1 MSTLPGLNFMLG
13 EDIDALRDTVRAF
26 AEAEIAPR
34 AAEID
39 ASDQFPMDLW
49 RKMGELGVL
58 GITVPE
64 AYGGADMGY
73 LAHMIA
79 MEEISRAS
87 ASVGLSYGAHSNLCV
102 NQIRRNGSDAQ
113 RAKYLP
119 ALVSGEH
126 VGALAMSEPGAGSDV
141 ISMKLRAEDKG
152 GFYLLNGSKMWIT
165 NGPDADTM
173 VVYAKTEPEPD
184 HPQAAPP
191 SEGARR
197 PSGGRAAGGGARS
210 ITAFIV
216 EKGMPGFSTAQK
228 LDKLG
233 MRGSHTGEMLFHNV
247 EVPAQNILGSL
258 NGGARVL
265 MSGLDYE
272 RAVLAAGPIGIM
284 QSVMDNVVPY
294 IHDRKQFGQSIGEF
308 QLIQGKVADMYTVL
322 QAARAFCYT
331 VGKNL
336 DHLGSEHVR
345 QVRKDCASVILW
357 CAEKATWM
365 AGEGIQIF
373 GGNGYI
379 NDYPLGRLW
388 RDAKLYEIGAG
399 TSEVRRML
407 IGRELFS
414 ETM

>member
-1 MSTLPGLNFMLG
+1 
-13 EDIDALRDTVRAF
+13 LRDAVREF
-26 AEAEIAPR
+26 AQAEIAPR

-39 ASDQFPMDLW
+39 RSDQFPMDLW
-49 RKMGELGVL
+49 RKMGALGVL
-58 GITVPE
+58 GVTAVLLFDGD
-64 AYGGADMGY
+64 AMGY

-102 NQIRRNGSDAQ
+102 NQIRRNGSAAQ
-113 RAKYLP
+113 KAKYLP
-119 ALVSGEH
+119 KLVSGEH

-141 ISMKLRAEDKG
+141 ISMKLKAEWKDSAG
-152 GFYLLNGSKMWIT
+152 GGHYLLNGNKMWIT
-165 NGPDADTM
+165 NGPDADTL
-173 VVYAKTEPEPD
+173 VVYAKTEPEL
-184 HPQAAPP
+184 
-191 SEGARR
+191 GAR
-197 PSGGRAAGGGARS
+197 GV
-210 ITAFIV
+210 TAFLI
-216 EKGMPGFSTAQK
+216 EKGMPGFSIAQK

-233 MRGSHTGEMLFHNV
+233 MRGSSTGELVFANV
-247 EVPAQNILGSL
+247 EVPAQNVLGAL
-258 NGGARVL
+258 NGGAKVL

-272 RAVLAAGPIGIM
+272 RAVLSAGPIGIM
-284 QSVMDNVVPY
+284 QAVMDNVLPY

-308 QLIQGKVADMYTVL
+308 QLIQGKVADMYTLL
-322 QAARAFCYT
+322 QAMRAYCYT

-336 DHLGSEHVR
+336 DKLGAEHVR
-345 QVRKDCASVILW
+345 QVRKDCASLILI

-379 NDYPLGRLW
+379 NEYPLGRLW

-399 TSEVRRML
+399 TSEIRRML
-407 IGRELFS
+407 IGRELFA